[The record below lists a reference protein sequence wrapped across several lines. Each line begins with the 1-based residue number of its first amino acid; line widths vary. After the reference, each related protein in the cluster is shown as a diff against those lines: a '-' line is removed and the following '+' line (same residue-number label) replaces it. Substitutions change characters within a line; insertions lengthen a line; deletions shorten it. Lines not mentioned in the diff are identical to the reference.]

1 MSQVADAIVA
11 NLVLRLGVANDSNG
25 NPLSSLY
32 DQLFDTITHEDDDD
46 QLVPGTKRDK
56 HDDMEAF
63 ESVWVEIEQDERL
76 LTDLK
81 TVQDADGLTV
91 FAKAVEYDCVKI
103 TRMLIYE
110 DFGDRHVAISYSHDC
125 SRAMYDL
132 LMAEGLLEVRDEAPQ
147 HHIG

>member
-56 HDDMEAF
+56 HDDLDAF

-76 LTDLK
+76 LTDLE

-110 DFGDRHVAISYSHDC
+110 DFGDRHVAIAYSHDC

>member
-1 MSQVADAIVA
+1 MAQVADAIVA
-11 NLVLRLGVANDSNG
+11 NLFVRLGVANDSNG
-25 NPLSSLY
+25 NPLSPLY

-46 QLVPGTKRDK
+46 QLVPGTKQDK

-63 ESVWVEIEQDERL
+63 ESVWMEIEQDERL
-76 LTDLK
+76 LTDLQ

-110 DFGDRHVAISYSHDC
+110 NFGDRHVAIAYSHDC
-125 SRAMYDL
+125 SHAMYDL
-132 LMAEGLLEVRDEAPQ
+132 LRAEGLLEVRDEAPQ